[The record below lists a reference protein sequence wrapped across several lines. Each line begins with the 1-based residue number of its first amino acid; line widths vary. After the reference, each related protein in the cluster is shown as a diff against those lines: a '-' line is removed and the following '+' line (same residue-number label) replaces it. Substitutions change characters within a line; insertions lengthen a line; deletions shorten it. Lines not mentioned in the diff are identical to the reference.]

1 MGWLTS
7 IAEVSN
13 VEDGWC
19 SGGVGSRLQDVLQS
33 HTRVLTESPVSNEQ
47 ESLRGGC
54 TCQQLHHL
62 LSKQQA
68 FLTEFNYAY
77 Q

>member
-19 SGGVGSRLQDVLQS
+19 SGGVGSRLQDVL
-33 HTRVLTESPVSNEQ
+33 
-47 ESLRGGC
+47 
-54 TCQQLHHL
+54 
-62 LSKQQA
+62 
-68 FLTEFNYAY
+68 
-77 Q
+77 